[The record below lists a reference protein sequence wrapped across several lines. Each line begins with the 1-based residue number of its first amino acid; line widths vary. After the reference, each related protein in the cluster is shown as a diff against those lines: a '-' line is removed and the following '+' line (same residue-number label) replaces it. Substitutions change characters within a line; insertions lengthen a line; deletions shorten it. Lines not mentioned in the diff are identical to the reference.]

1 MGRRSFLV
9 LCAGS
14 VLALTPTVAL
24 ASSGDE
30 AATQALA
37 RATNTLVLAAT
48 PDVPRGL
55 AAVKRYASQL
65 AGQCPGAAVGSP
77 QNYDS
82 NQLDDELIGA
92 MTVVGYRTAAAPIA
106 TFAHAVRGLSW
117 SNRRLT
123 RTVRTFATKLQELS
137 TLAVPDLCGDIEAW
151 TASAFKTLPA
161 STVPFV
167 RHFLAVTPE
176 AEEVPLM
183 IRLLMPYATPSD
195 VPILHRVERLE
206 ARLGEAE
213 AAAVE
218 TYSKLIIALELHQ

>member
-1 MGRRSFLV
+1 MGSRSFLV

-82 NQLDDELIGA
+82 KHPAAKPPAARLAGQFPGAAVGSPQNYDSNQLDDELIGA
-92 MTVVGYRTAAAPIA
+92 MTVVGYRTAAAP
-106 TFAHAVRGLSW
+106 
-117 SNRRLT
+117 
-123 RTVRTFATKLQELS
+123 
-137 TLAVPDLCGDIEAW
+137 
-151 TASAFKTLPA
+151 
-161 STVPFV
+161 
-167 RHFLAVTPE
+167 
-176 AEEVPLM
+176 
-183 IRLLMPYATPSD
+183 
-195 VPILHRVERLE
+195 
-206 ARLGEAE
+206 
-213 AAAVE
+213 
-218 TYSKLIIALELHQ
+218 